1 MSDQTNYRLLVELDS
16 NYLKLKDAIQNGDT
30 DPKEQLRDLELSI
43 MKLSG
48 ILGFYHSDIRYENE
62 KQRDGE

>member
-1 MSDQTNYRLLVELDS
+1 MSDQTNYKLLVELDS